1 MIILDI
7 LEFASSNFVNF
18 LITTFLLSIV
28 AWGVANFRLVEVT
41 LDYSN
46 DYDQSTLETKNKE
59 ED

>member
-7 LEFASSNFVNF
+7 LKFASSSFVNF

-41 LDYSN
+41 LIHGDN
-46 DYDQSTLETKNKE
+46 YDQLTTETENKE
-59 ED
+59 DD